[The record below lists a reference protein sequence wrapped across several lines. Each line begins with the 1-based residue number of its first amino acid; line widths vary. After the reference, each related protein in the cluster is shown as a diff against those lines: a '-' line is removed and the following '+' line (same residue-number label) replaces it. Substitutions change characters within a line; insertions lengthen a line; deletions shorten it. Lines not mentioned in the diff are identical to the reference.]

1 MNKFLSCDWGTSSF
15 RLRLVNTENITVL
28 AEITGALGIAALHS
42 EWIKTGHQEKDR
54 LSFYEQY
61 LQEQILEMEKK
72 YKTPLAGVSMVLSGM
87 ASSSIGMM
95 DIPYKE
101 LPYVIGN
108 NELKRQIIAPTDAFP
123 HKMIVVA
130 GLRTE
135 IDVLRGEETMLEG
148 CGLMNAADGRQ
159 WEEALYIFP
168 GTHSKHISVKNGTA
182 WNFHT
187 YMTGEFFDLLSAK
200 SILSGSVQK
209 NEWGAQQE
217 NDIYFERGVRD
228 AAVSNMLNLAFYVR
242 TNQLLG
248 GVSPTKN
255 YHYLSGLLIGSEL
268 KGIHATAHTIVLVCN
283 KALMTQYAKALEC
296 LGRSA
301 PTYYVNADDA
311 LIRGQAGMLLDN
323 Q

>member
-1 MNKFLSCDWGTSSF
+1 MNTFLSCDWGTSSF
-15 RLRLVNTENITVL
+15 RLRLVNAENITVL
-28 AEITGALGIAALHS
+28 AEITGALGIAALHN
-42 EWIKTGHQEKDR
+42 EWIKTGGPEKDR
-54 LSFYEQY
+54 LSFYRQY
-61 LQEQILEMEKK
+61 LGEQVGEMEKK
-72 YKTPLAGVSMVLSGM
+72 CGFSLAGVTMVLSGM

-108 NELKRQIIAPTDAFP
+108 NELERRIIAPSGDFS
-123 HKMIVVA
+123 HKMIVIA
-130 GLRTE
+130 GLRTG

-159 WEEALYIFP
+159 WDEALYIFP
-168 GTHSKHISVKNGTA
+168 GTHSKHISVQNGTA

-187 YMTGEFFDLLSAK
+187 YMTGEFFDLLSNK

-209 NEWGAQQE
+209 NEWGAQRE
-217 NDIYFERGVRD
+217 NDIYFGRGVRD
-228 AAVSNMLNLAFYVR
+228 AAVANILNLAFYVR
-242 TNQLLG
+242 GNQLLG

-268 KGIHATAHTIVLVCN
+268 RGVHSTQHAIILVCN
-283 KALMTQYAKALEC
+283 KALKSQYEKALEY

-301 PTYYVNADDA
+301 DTYYINADDA
-311 LIRGQAGMLLDN
+311 LIRGQAGILLDN
-323 Q
+323 R